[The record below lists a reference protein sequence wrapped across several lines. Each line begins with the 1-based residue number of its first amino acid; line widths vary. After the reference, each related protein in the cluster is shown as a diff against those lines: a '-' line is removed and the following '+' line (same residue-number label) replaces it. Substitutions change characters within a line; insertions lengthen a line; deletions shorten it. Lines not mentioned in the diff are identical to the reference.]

1 MTRFF
6 SHLSLTADGNGSL
19 EPYAE
24 ELPEPVA
31 ADRDD

>member
-6 SHLSLTADGNGSL
+6 SELVLAAGSDGAL

-24 ELPEPVA
+24 ELPEPI
-31 ADRDD
+31 ADP

>member
-1 MTRFF
+1 V
-6 SHLSLTADGNGSL
+6 LAPDGDGVL

-31 ADRDD
+31 SDTGEG